1 MSRELSWAI
10 KKQRQVFRD
19 LARLPTA
26 LVLDRAANDAD
37 ADAVFPID
45 NKNVRLGTQAHD
57 RIYLVPLL

>member
-1 MSRELSWAI
+1 MIRGATTFDPCGFPVAE
-10 KKQRQVFRD
+10 
-19 LARLPTA
+19 TG
-26 LVLDRAANDAD
+26 AAEPDAD